1 VLWRGAVAGLVL
13 AAHAL
18 LLWSWPVGT
27 PAPRGGPAPV
37 VTLVAIAPPPASAR
51 TDVPPASAR
60 TDVPPPPVVGALP
73 ATRTAPRRNG
83 TPARPAPEAAPVA
96 AAADVEATALPE
108 AAPAAAASAALD
120 MQLPRGAG
128 AERGALMQPDRSM
141 VRQAL
146 NDPRSNVRHD
156 PTQDLSLAVAAAG
169 EPDCL
174 KDPKAAAAKIGP
186 IGVGGLLGLPVLV
199 ARIATG
205 RCAK

>member
-1 VLWRGAVAGLVL
+1 MLWRGAVAGLVL

-51 TDVPPASAR
+51 TDVPP
-60 TDVPPPPVVGALP
+60 PPVVGAVP
-73 ATRTAPRRNG
+73 ATRTAPRRIG